1 MVNTEKDTHN
11 EIVNVSKE
19 TIVLDNDVDVDEY
32 NLLLPT
38 NGKLSKPGSRYSLL
52 KTKLRKQVVD
62 EKEANWNKYQNEKQL
77 LYEPLIEEDDVEDD
91 EYESD
96 DKKLGKFVYKI
107 YFNKKKRNQFRKFH

>member
-38 NGKLSKPGSRYSLL
+38 NGKLSKPGSILFLRYDFS
-52 KTKLRKQVVD
+52 TK
-62 EKEANWNKYQNEKQL
+62 N
-77 LYEPLIEEDDVEDD
+77 
-91 EYESD
+91 
-96 DKKLGKFVYKI
+96 KKLDNIRRGAIIIF
-107 YFNKKKRNQFRKFH
+107 